1 MNRIKL
7 LKIVHLYL
15 SIAIFG
21 ILLLYSLHN
30 KQLNITE
37 ISLSRL
43 GINENGWVW
52 NGGLIGIA
60 ALLYY
65 KIKHSVSKF
74 IQSSTLLF
82 INRFLIANLVMT
94 AVIDMNHSLH
104 NFVAFSYFIGTSVLI
119 FLFGAKIHKTNFRI
133 GQLSL
138 LMGILSM
145 LLPSLT
151 IHYIKTLAIPET
163 IHIVLLFVWLII
175 LEHDDAVIRT
185 IKKLGF

>member
-1 MNRIKL
+1 MNRIKI
-7 LKIVHLYL
+7 LKIIHLYV
-15 SIAIFG
+15 SIIIFG

-30 KQLNITE
+30 KQLNISE

-43 GINENGWVW
+43 GINENGWIW
-52 NGGLIGIA
+52 NGGLVCIA
-60 ALLYY
+60 ALLYF
-65 KIKHSVSKF
+65 KIKHSVTKF
-74 IQSSTLLF
+74 SQSTTLLY
-82 INRFLIANLVMT
+82 INRFLITNLVMT
-94 AVIDMNHSLH
+94 AIIDMNHMLH

-119 FLFGAKIHKTNFRI
+119 FLFGVKIHKANFRI

-175 LEHDDAVIRT
+175 LEHDVFIVKLL
-185 IKKLGF
+185 KKLGF